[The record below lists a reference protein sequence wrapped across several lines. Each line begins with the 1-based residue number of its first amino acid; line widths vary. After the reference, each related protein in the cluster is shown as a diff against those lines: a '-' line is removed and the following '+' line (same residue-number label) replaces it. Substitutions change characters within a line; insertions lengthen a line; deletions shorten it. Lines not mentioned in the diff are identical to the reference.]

1 MKAVPPKP
9 ALARLAEYLESQRK
23 AITQQ
28 WLDAVLADAQTE
40 ASNLLTHRQLLDR
53 LPNLF
58 DELCRFLRGRDAA
71 RLTGAV
77 NDDAREH
84 GHDRWE
90 HGYQIEE
97 LLRELHLLR
106 RIVLSTFVTAFADA
120 NKDFRRAAETTARNL
135 VEDFFSAAILSS
147 VRQFLTEQQE
157 QIADYAGRLETSNRQ
172 LEINNGQLKEIA
184 ASRTQ
189 LTRTVAHEL
198 RNFLHVFSTALLAL
212 QKQAPQS
219 DLVEIAQRQTADMGA
234 LVDQLLEYSAL
245 SRAPSPAVDRFE
257 LRPLFDE
264 LVESFAPVAHS
275 KRLGLRGEFDPRLSS
290 VFNDRLKVRQIATN
304 LLSNAVKYTE
314 SGDVLLTFSFVDQDR
329 WTIAVSDT
337 GIGVAREDQ
346 ERIFE
351 EWERG
356 AETAGPGTGLGLA
369 IVKELA
375 AQLGGVVRVI
385 SKTGSGSRFEVVL
398 PVWLREPPDDQGQ
411 TGSKG

>member
-1 MKAVPPKP
+1 MNAVPPKP

-28 WLDAVLADAQTE
+28 WLDAVLADAQIE
-40 ASNLLTHRQLLDR
+40 ASSLLTHRQLLDR

-77 NDDAREH
+77 KDDAREH
-84 GHDRWE
+84 GHNRWE
-90 HGYQIEE
+90 HGYRIEE

-106 RIVLSTFVTAFADA
+106 RILLSTFVTAFAEADQ
-120 NKDFRRAAETTARNL
+120 DFGRAAETTARNL
-135 VEDFFSAAILSS
+135 VEDFFSSAILNS

-157 QIADYAGRLETSNRQ
+157 QIADYARRLETSNRQ

-198 RNFLHVFSTALLAL
+198 RNFLQVFSTALLAL

-219 DLVEIAQRQTADMGA
+219 DLVEIAQRQTADMAA

-245 SRAPSPAVDRFE
+245 LSRAPSLAVEGFE

-264 LVESFAPVAHS
+264 LVESFSPVAQS
-275 KRLGLRGEFDPRLSS
+275 KRLELRGEFDPRLSS

-314 SGDVLLTFSFVDQDR
+314 SGEVLLAFSFVDQDR
-329 WTIAVSDT
+329 WTIAVWDT
-337 GIGVAREDQ
+337 GIGIAREDQ

-356 AETAGPGTGLGLA
+356 AETAGPGTGLGLT

-375 AQLGGVVRVI
+375 AQLGGVVRVV

-398 PVWLREPPDDQGQ
+398 PVWLREPPDGAAR
-411 TGSKG
+411 